1 METIVSKLLIILLM
15 NGSVLI
21 IPGVNFL
28 LIIRHSVSFGRIAAI
43 QCALGITTAILM
55 YAVLACYS
63 VGLIL
68 TKFPVVFYMIKYLG
82 VTFLI
87 FLAWSALRMSNNSN
101 EIIKKKRVIR
111 KNGSFIEGLLV
122 DLFNPF
128 VSIFYI
134 SLFSTIIQPDTTV
147 VELWVYILA
156 IFSLTIGW
164 FLFVAI
170 ISSARKLRDV
180 LLAKNSW
187 FYRFASIA
195 FIYYAY
201 RLAVTQI
208 N

>member
-164 FLFVAI
+164 FLDFN
-170 ISSARKLRDV
+170 KL
-180 LLAKNSW
+180 
-187 FYRFASIA
+187 
-195 FIYYAY
+195 
-201 RLAVTQI
+201 
-208 N
+208 